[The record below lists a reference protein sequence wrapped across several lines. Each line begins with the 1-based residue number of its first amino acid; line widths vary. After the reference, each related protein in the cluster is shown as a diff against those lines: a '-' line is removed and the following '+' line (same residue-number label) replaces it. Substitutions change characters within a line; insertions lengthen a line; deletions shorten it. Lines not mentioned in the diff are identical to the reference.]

1 MTSTPNSLPQ
11 PLLGKRADG
20 FALPPISA
28 HTALFLDFDG
38 TLADLA
44 ATPRQVVLP
53 GHMVPLLR
61 QLAEQL
67 QGALAI
73 VSGRPLA
80 EIDAFLAPLQLPC
93 AAEHGAVRRLTPAH
107 IQAVA
112 TPDLRDVLHIATAFA
127 QAHAGVLLEV
137 KSTSVALHYR
147 QAPQWEDDA
156 LHAMQAAANSTPG
169 LVLLHGKSVFEIKPA
184 GVSKGTAMEAFM
196 SEAPFAGRHPIFAG
210 DDVTDE
216 SGFDA
221 VQLRGGS
228 GIKVGQGDSIA
239 HYRCAAPADLRAWL
253 QQASHGAP
261 HA

>member
-1 MTSTPNSLPQ
+1 MTSTPTFLSK
-11 PLLGKRADG
+11 PLAGLRVDG
-20 FALPPISA
+20 FDLPPINA
-28 HTALFLDFDG
+28 DTALFLDFDG

-44 ATPRQVVLP
+44 ATPHQVELP
-53 GHMVPLLR
+53 QDVVPLLR

-107 IQAVA
+107 IQALA
-112 TPDLRDVLHIATAFA
+112 TPDLREVVHLATAFA

-147 QAPQWEDDA
+147 QAPHWESAA

-169 LVLLHGKSVFEIKPA
+169 LALLHGKLVFEIKPA
-184 GVSKGTAMEAFM
+184 GVSKGTAIEAFM

-216 SGFDA
+216 SGFA
-221 VQLRGGS
+221 SVQLRGGS
-228 GIKVGQGDSIA
+228 GIKVGEGESLA
-239 HYRCAAPADLRAWL
+239 HYRCAAPSYLRAWL
-253 QQASHGAP
+253 RQAANLVP
-261 HA
+261 QA